1 MAYDIGPKIGIDGE
15 AEFRAAL
22 KTIASQAKTLGAEMK
37 AVTSAFDKNDK
48 SEKALTAQSEVLTK
62 QIQLQKDKLELQNK
76 ALEEA
81 RKKFGDADDATQRW
95 QQVVYNSTAELNK
108 LERKLAEAEKGLKD
122 LASEATQAGSAM
134 DSGEDD
140 VKKLEKAA
148 GKAASSTDDLG
159 NAMNNAKSDAAS
171 FGDVLRADLIADGLT
186 ALTDAIGGVIDE
198 TKDYRKIMGSLEVS
212 SQGAGYSAEETA
224 EAYRELYGVLADEQ
238 SAATTTANLQA
249 IGLEQEDLQS
259 IIDSTIGAW
268 AKYGD
273 SIPIDGLAES
283 INETIRCG
291 TVTGNFADV
300 LNWGSKEGE
309 TFGVML
315 KDNTEANKDWNDAV
329 NDAVTAEDYFNLALQ
344 QCQTD
349 AERAN
354 LVLQYMASQGL
365 ADAGQAWQDNNQ
377 SMVEANQAA
386 ADVQDQLATMG
397 EKFEP
402 VSTAIQE
409 GFSDILTSINEVLD
423 GIDMEEIAGSVKEA
437 IDGIIDKT
445 DELISGVDWD
455 ALKTNAGKI
464 AEAFGEAATKAEDFG
479 SYLIDNQ
486 ETVIA
491 AVAGIGAAFATWKI
505 ASTIQ
510 GAFIAISTFVN
521 GAGGFA
527 AAIGALANPLGIAAA
542 AIGIVAGGF
551 VLAYQNSE
559 EFRDIV
565 SAAMDVAKEAI
576 DRVAQVF
583 EFFFGLI
590 SPIVDALKESLKP
603 AFEKLQESLGPLKD
617 IFEKLIPIFE
627 VIAAFLGSTLVVAIT
642 VASGA
647 LSGFINFIATAFSGL
662 VEVINGIVD
671 IVSSVIEVI
680 VGIFTLDGEKIVD
693 GAKGIVDG
701 VIEVVSGLW
710 EGTVG
715 AVSDFVGGTIG
726 YFTDLYDELVGH
738 SIVPDTVDEIAGCFG
753 GLWGDTQ
760 GSIGTFQNG
769 VTGSFE
775 SILSAGGNDFSDL
788 KKSVS
793 NSAVAL
799 KTSVLQTF
807 NLIKSSTQGIFSG
820 LQKSVSNSA
829 AALKTSVL
837 RTFNLMKSSTQGVF
851 SGLKTIATG
860 AFSSM
865 KNAISSQI
873 SSIKST
879 ITSGLEKAVSY
890 LKNLPSKAYTWGK
903 DFIDGL
909 KRGIKSAID
918 GVINTVSNMASSI
931 RGMIHFSRPDY
942 GPLRDYE
949 TWMPDFVD
957 GLVRGIDANAW
968 RLEEAVS
975 RMAGN
980 ASVQLAG
987 APAGNSYNMGG
998 VTIHVHAAS
1007 GQSED
1012 AIANSVMKKMQN
1024 LYSRKRSVYR

>member
-122 LASEATQAGSAM
+122 LASGATQAGSAM

-159 NAMNNAKSDAAS
+159 NAMNDAKRDAAS

-186 ALTDAIGGVIDE
+186 ALVDTIGGVIDE

-224 EAYRELYGVLADEQ
+224 ATYRELYGVLADEQ

-423 GIDMEEIAGSVKEA
+423 GIDMEELAENVKEA
-437 IDGIIDKT
+437 IGGIVDKA

-455 ALKTNAGKI
+455 TLKTNAGKI
-464 AEAFGEAATKAEDFG
+464 AEAFGEAETKARELG
-479 SYLIDNQ
+479 NYLIDNQ

-510 GAFIAISTFVN
+510 GAFIAISAFVN

-565 SAAMDVAKEAI
+565 SAAMDVAREAI

-603 AFEKLQESLGPLKD
+603 AFEKLQKSLGPLKD
-617 IFEKLIPIFE
+617 TFEKLIHVFE
-627 VIAAFLGSTLVVAIT
+627 VCAAFLGSTLVVAIT
-642 VASGA
+642 IASGA
-647 LSGFINFIATAFSGL
+647 LSGFVNAVVTAFSGL
-662 VEVINGIVD
+662 AKVINGIVD
-671 IVSSVIEVI
+671 VISSVLNII
-680 VGIFTLDGEKIVD
+680 VGIFTLDGEKIVS
-693 GAKGIVDG
+693 GAQGIVDG
-701 VIEVVSGLW
+701 VISVFSGMW
-710 EGTVG
+710 EGTAG
-715 AVSDFVGGTIG
+715 AVFDFFKGTIG
-726 YFTDLYDELVGH
+726 YFADLYDELVGH
-738 SIVPDTVDEIAGCFG
+738 SIVPDTVNEIAGCFG
-753 GLWGDTQ
+753 GLWGDTK
-760 GSIGTFQNG
+760 GSLGTFQSG

-775 SILSAGGNDFSDL
+775 SILSAGESDFSSL
-788 KKSVS
+788 QKTLPS
-793 NSAVAL
+793 SAASI

-807 NLIKSSTQGIFSG
+807 NIMKTSTQS
-820 LQKSVSNSA
+820 
-829 AALKTSVL
+829 
-837 RTFNLMKSSTQGVF
+837 VF

-865 KNAISSQI
+865 KSAISTQI
-873 SSIKST
+873 SGIRST

-909 KRGIKSAID
+909 KRGIKSAIN
-918 GVINTVSNMASSI
+918 GVINTVRNMASSI

-949 TWMPDFVD
+949 TWMPDFVA
-957 GLVRGIDANAW
+957 GLARGIDNSSW
-968 RLEEAVS
+968 MLEEAVS